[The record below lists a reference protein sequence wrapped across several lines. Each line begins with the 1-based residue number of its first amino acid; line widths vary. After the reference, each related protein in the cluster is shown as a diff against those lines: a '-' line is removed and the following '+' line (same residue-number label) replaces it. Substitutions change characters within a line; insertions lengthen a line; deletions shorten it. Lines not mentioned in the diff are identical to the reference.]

1 MVSPS
6 PVPTLLLL
14 DDDPGVLKV
23 LSHLGGRAGFDVST
37 YEDPAGALDA
47 VRQSAPDVAMVD
59 LRLPRMGGLTVITD
73 LPPVVLDQ
81 YAIQCS
87 LILFAAEISSFV
99 GCLPGIVMTTIA
111 VLNFFCA

>member
-47 VRQSAPDVAMVD
+47 VRQSAPDVAMID
-59 LRLPRMGGLTVITD
+59 LRLPRMGGLTVISEIKRSAFVSGSVRRTSTCT
-73 LPPVVLDQ
+73 VVPGRSL
-81 YAIQCS
+81 AI
-87 LILFAAEISSFV
+87 
-99 GCLPGIVMTTIA
+99 IV
-111 VLNFFCA
+111 